1 MSDSDPSQTP
11 PAQRPDYGEES
22 NVSRL
27 HDAIRREKQEP
38 AEGSEPLPVQGFV
51 FVAVILA
58 AGFMYLGMYSGGF
71 SGDVYDE
78 RSGSAGGVAADA
90 GAAEEVDPAVAM
102 MNLGKRTFTTYCQ
115 SCHQQSGLG
124 VAGVYPPLVGS
135 EWVLGS
141 PKLPTLIVLHGL
153 QGPIEV
159 KGVVY
164 NQVMQQWGAALS
176 DKEIAAV
183 VSYIRNEWGNA
194 AAMIDADYVTAL
206 RDEFSD
212 RSKAWS
218 ADELLALPE

>member
-1 MSDSDPSQTP
+1 MSHPDSNPSSEERT
-11 PAQRPDYGEES
+11 DYGEAS

-51 FVAVILA
+51 FVAIILA
-58 AGFMYLGMYSGGF
+58 AGFMYLGMYAGGF

-78 RSGSAGGVAADA
+78 RSGSAGGVAANA
-90 GAAEEVDPAVAM
+90 GAAVEEDPAVVM
-102 MNLGKRTFTTYCQ
+102 MKLGKRTYTTYCQ

-124 VAGVYPPLVGS
+124 VAGVYPPLMGA
-135 EWVLGS
+135 EWVLGT
-141 PKLPTLIVLHGL
+141 PKHPTLIVLHGL

-159 KGVVY
+159 KGQVY
-164 NQVMQQWGAALS
+164 NQVMQQWGGALS

-183 VSYIRNEWGNA
+183 VSYIRNEWGNTA
-194 AAMIDADYVTAL
+194 PMIDEDYVAGM
-206 RDEFSD
+206 RNEFES

-218 ADELLALPE
+218 AEELLALPE